1 MGHLT
6 LKVFAGS
13 KEQNIQI
20 NSQTNA
26 NLQRSD
32 NSAND
37 IVDITIRL
45 CEKAC
50 DNKANMALIK
60 IFKKLTKRPVRI
72 VSGTKSKVKVIM
84 FDGDSQAFLDVLRK
98 SLSSL

>member
-6 LKVFAGS
+6 LKIFAGS
-13 KEQNIQI
+13 KEQDIQI
-20 NSQTNA
+20 NSQTNT

-32 NSAND
+32 KSAND
-37 IVDITIRL
+37 IADITIRL

-60 IFKKLTKRPVRI
+60 LFKKLTKKPVRI
-72 VSGTKSKVKVIM
+72 VSGTKSRIKVIM
-84 FDGDSQAFLDVLRK
+84 FDGDSQAFLDLLRN